1 MSMLDRISTQLVI
14 IEQKLLKMF
23 GEADSSFEKSATLH
37 KDNQEPLQANIDTL
51 HQSIQR
57 LGILSELTKEVK
69 GKYLLQEVVD
79 VTLDALWRRTTL
91 NFAVLI
97 LGEQELGPYYY
108 HGVRGEPAPW
118 RELLGE
124 CPFPLSG
131 SLAQAILRRRLPN
144 EPDYLLFDDLSSECP
159 TPEEFPWLP
168 RQGSLLFI
176 PLRFGAQTI
185 GALMVGS
192 TQSGNFQDDMLCKD
206 LCDIGNISAEAIR
219 TAQMHHEA
227 TTNAEKLVNAQLLTR
242 EIVCAKDYV
251 ELVNILTTRISDVNC
266 GITAHLY
273 LEPSLHHLSEPSFT
287 PISLSTNDSQLQLI
301 TLTET
306 SAEGAPHSSAAMHLL
321 EWSIEAGQPLF
332 YEPNALQTQNDHPF
346 YNESGSA
353 VIVPIADGDRTY
365 GVLHLV
371 DIRGRRKFDESD
383 MIVFRTL
390 TNCAAAA
397 FAKFQL
403 AQDRQNS
410 LLSALHPLVSVVES
424 RFSALKGHNERAAHN
439 AALLAKS
446 VGMNDGEVLQIRVA
460 TAFHDIGIA
469 SLSDDEL
476 KLTSSTE
483 FGALPL
489 TTSATLTA
497 SHEAMSRVGIDENI
511 AALMMKVKSH
521 WQELEIEGWPELFSL
536 GPRKKSTFDNNR
548 GLSLFVDSVNEETQE
563 LVSVTRDRVHQ
574 NHRHYYC
581 KQIADTPFQ
590 SSSHHVHLKN
600 ERLFGEFSD
609 ESDEHPELDR
619 SAQPKPF
626 PVRKQ
631 STGASSINHSAANED
646 VADSRAAQ
654 IIILA
659 QTLDEF
665 LIYSS
670 LGRSEDLALA
680 NVFLQRCSCPLI
692 DDSLARMLHS
702 LVTQELALL
711 P

>member
-23 GEADSSFEKSATLH
+23 GETDSSFEKSASLH
-37 KDNQEPLQANIDTL
+37 SDNQDPLQANIDTL

-79 VTLDALWRRTTL
+79 VTLDAFWRRTALT
-91 NFAVLI
+91 FAVLI
-97 LGEQELGPYYY
+97 LGEQELGPYHY

-131 SLAQAILRRRLPN
+131 SLAQAILRRRMPS
-144 EPDYLLFDDLSSECP
+144 EPDYLLFDDLSCERP
-159 TPEEFPWLP
+159 TSEEFPWLP
-168 RQGSLLFI
+168 QQGTLLFI

-185 GALMVGS
+185 GAVMVGS
-192 TQSGNFQDDMLCKD
+192 AQSGNFQNDMLCKD

-266 GITAHLY
+266 GVTAHLY
-273 LEPSLHHLSEPSFT
+273 LEPSLHHLSDPSFT
-287 PISLSTNDSQLQLI
+287 PTTHAANDSQLQLI
-301 TLTET
+301 TLNET
-306 SAEGAPHSSAAMHLL
+306 SAEDAPHSLEAMHLL
-321 EWSIEAGQPLF
+321 EWAIEAGQPLF
-332 YEPNALQTQNDHPF
+332 YEPNSLHTQNDHPF
-346 YNESGSA
+346 YNETGSA

-371 DIRGRRKFDESD
+371 DVRGRRQFDESD
-383 MIVFRTL
+383 MVVFRTL

-403 AQDRQNS
+403 AQDKQNS
-410 LLSALHPLVSVVES
+410 LLSALHPLVGVVES
-424 RFSALKGHNERAAHN
+424 RFAALKGHNERAAHN

-446 VGMNDGEVLQIRVA
+446 VGMSDGEVLQIRVA
-460 TAFHDIGIA
+460 TAFHDIGLA
-469 SLSDDEL
+469 SLNDDDL

-489 TTSATLTA
+489 TTSATLAA
-497 SHEAMSRVGIDENI
+497 SYEAMLRVGIDENI
-511 AALMMKVKSH
+511 GALMTQVKVH
-521 WQELEIEGWPELFSL
+521 WQALEVEGWPELFSL
-536 GPRKKSTFDNNR
+536 GPRTNTSFEKR
-548 GLSLFVDSVNEETQE
+548 RLSLYADSVNEETQE
-563 LVSVTRDRVHQ
+563 LVSVVRDRLHQ

-581 KQIADTPFQ
+581 KQIADTPSQ
-590 SSSHHVHLKN
+590 PSSHHTHLQSEKP
-600 ERLFGEFSD
+600 FGDFSSEND
-609 ESDEHPELDR
+609 EIPDLDR
-619 SAQPKPF
+619 SAQAKPF
-626 PVRKQ
+626 PNRKQ
-631 STGASSINHSAANED
+631 SEGNASITDNGVSGD
-646 VADSRAAQ
+646 VMDSRAAQ

-692 DDSLARMLHS
+692 DDTLTQTLHS